1 MPMPAL
7 SVLIVNYNSG
17 ADLRR
22 CLDALAAQSR
32 RDFEIVL
39 VDNGS
44 TDGSLARVLAA
55 SPFAEGEDAPLP
67 ALRLVAA
74 GRNLGFA
81 AGNNLAAALA
91 RAPLLA
97 LLNPDAFPEPGW
109 LAALATAAGRHPDVA
124 MFGSTQL
131 LDADPDRL
139 DGAGDVYHASGL
151 VWRGAGTARPQD
163 LPAEAEAFAPCA
175 AAALYR
181 RDVFLSAGGFDE
193 RFFCYCE
200 DVDLGFRL
208 RLAGHRALQLREAVV
223 RHKGSAA
230 SGRYSAFAC
239 YHGARNRLWAFVKN
253 MPGPLLALLW
263 PVHMLITAAMLAAAL
278 RRGTLRPML
287 HGLSDGLAG
296 LAPVL
301 ADRRA
306 VQVGRVSSW
315 KIARAFCW
323 SLAALLTRRPALR
336 PPPLPAGKPV
346 SPAGPVR
353 RPRDSRQ

>member
-1 MPMPAL
+1 MHSPAL

-22 CLDALAAQSR
+22 CLAALAAQTR

-44 TDGSLARVLAA
+44 TDGSLERVLEDC
-55 SPFAEGEDAPLP
+55 PFSLGDAAPLP
-67 ALRLVAA
+67 ALRLVEA

-81 AGNNLAAALA
+81 AANNRAAALA

-97 LLNPDAFPEPGW
+97 LLNPDAFAEPGW
-109 LAALATAAGRHPDVA
+109 LAALAAVAIRHPEIA

-131 LDADPDRL
+131 LDAEPARL

-181 RDVFLSAGGFDE
+181 REVFLAAGGFDE

-200 DVDLGFRL
+200 DIDLGFRL
-208 RLAGHRALQLREAVV
+208 RLAGHRALQLGNAVV

-239 YHGARNRLWAFVKN
+239 YHGARNRLWTFVKC
-253 MPGPLLALLW
+253 MPWPLLVLLW
-263 PVHMLITAAMLAAAL
+263 PAHLVVTAAMLAAAG
-278 RRGTLRPML
+278 RRGTLRATL
-287 HGLSDGLAG
+287 CGLYDGLAG
-296 LAPVL
+296 LGPLL
-301 ADRRA
+301 ADRRTVHA
-306 VQVGRVSSW
+306 NRVSCW
-315 KIARAFCW
+315 KIARALTW
-323 SLAALLTRRPALR
+323 SPLALLTRRPSR
-336 PPPLPAGKPV
+336 RPLP
-346 SPAGPVR
+346 GPDDAARMR
-353 RPRDSRQ
+353 RV